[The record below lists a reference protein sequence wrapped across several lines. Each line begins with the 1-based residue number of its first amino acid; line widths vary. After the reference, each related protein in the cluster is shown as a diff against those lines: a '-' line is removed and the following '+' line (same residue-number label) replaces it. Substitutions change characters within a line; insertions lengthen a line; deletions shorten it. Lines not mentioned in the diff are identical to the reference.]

1 MRKILT
7 IVFSLLILC
16 SANGAF
22 AKKKK
27 AKAEEKA
34 FQNDLPAY
42 MIYDKEG
49 QKVTYSAMLKEL
61 KKHEVLLFGE
71 LHDDPIAHWL
81 EKLVTT
87 AIVNAKKDSVILGG
101 EMWETDQQLLLDE
114 LLNGTIDKKTY
125 MEYDINWPNFRD
137 YKPLIGIAMK
147 NHLPFICTNIPRRY
161 ANIIYKK
168 GAEYLDSLDQE
179 AFKYLPPMPVYYDL
193 EQPAYAKMLSLFA
206 SEGDDAAHNSKN
218 PMAKFKGPNLV
229 KAQAIKDATMAHNI
243 LKHWKKG
250 KYFIHY
256 NGVYHSQNYQSIYF
270 YLKHY
275 KPEVD
280 IVTISVG
287 RQDNVLELN
296 DSNKT
301 ADFNIVVS
309 ETMHKTYD

>member
-1 MRKILT
+1 MKRIFT

-16 SANGAF
+16 STEGVF

-27 AKAEEKA
+27 SKAEEKA

-42 MIYDKEG
+42 MIYDKDG
-49 QKVTYSAMLKEL
+49 SKVSFSAMIEEL
-61 KKHEVLLFGE
+61 KKHEILLFGE

-81 EKLVTT
+81 EKMVTRK
-87 AIVNAKKDSVILGG
+87 IVEAKKDSVILGG
-101 EMWETDQQLLLDE
+101 EMWETDQQLLLNE

-125 MEYDINWPNFRD
+125 LQYDINWPNFRD

-147 NHLPFICTNIPRRY
+147 NDLPFICTNIPRRY

-168 GAEYLDSLDQE
+168 GEQYLDSLSDQ
-179 AFKYLPPMPVYYDL
+179 AKSYLPPMPVYYDL
-193 EQPAYAKMLSLFA
+193 EQPAYAGMLSLFA
-206 SEGDDAAHNSKN
+206 SDDSDNSHNSHN

-243 LKHWKKG
+243 LKHWEKG

-280 IVTISVG
+280 IVTLSVS
-287 RQDNVLELN
+287 RQDDVLQLQDRN
-296 DSNKT
+296 NT
-301 ADFNIVVS
+301 GDFNIVVAES
-309 ETMHKTYD
+309 MNRTYD

>member
-1 MRKILT
+1 MNKFFSIAFAIAIL
-7 IVFSLLILC
+7 FSA
-16 SANGAF
+16 SNTF

-27 AKAEEKA
+27 SKPEEKA

-42 MIYDKEG
+42 LIYDSEG
-49 QKVTYSAMLKEL
+49 KKVNYSAMLKEL
-61 KKHEVLLFGE
+61 KKHEILLFGE

-81 EKLVTT
+81 EKMVTK
-87 AIVNAKKDSVILGG
+87 AIVSVKKDSVILGG

-114 LLNGTIDKKTY
+114 LLNKTIDKKTY
-125 MEYDINWPNFRD
+125 MQYDINWPNFRD
-137 YKPLIGIAMK
+137 YKPLLGIAIR
-147 NHLPFICTNIPRRY
+147 NNLPFICTNIPRRY
-161 ANIIYKK
+161 ANIIYKQ
-168 GAEYLDSLDQE
+168 GEQYLDSLSTQ
-179 AFKYLPPMPVYYDL
+179 AKSYLPPMPIYYDF
-193 EQPAYAKMLSLFA
+193 EQPAYANMLSMFA
-206 SEGDDAAHNSKN
+206 TSDDKTHKSNN

-256 NGVYHSQNYQSIYF
+256 NGVYHSQNHQSIYF

-280 IVTISVG
+280 IVTISVS
-287 RQDNVLELN
+287 RQSNVLELKEN
-296 DSNKT
+296 NNT
-301 ADFNIVVS
+301 GDFNIIVA

>member
-1 MRKILT
+1 MKRILT

-16 SANGAF
+16 ATNGAF

-27 AKAEEKA
+27 SKAEEKA

-49 QKVTYSAMLKEL
+49 KKVTYSAMIKEL
-61 KKHEVLLFGE
+61 KKHEILLFGE

-81 EKLVTT
+81 EKLVTKE
-87 AIVNAKKDSVILGG
+87 IVAAKKDSVILGG
-101 EMWETDQQLLLDE
+101 EMWETDQQLLLNE
-114 LLNGTIDKKTY
+114 LLNRTIDKKTY
-125 MEYDINWPNFRD
+125 MQYDINWPNFRD

-147 NHLPFICTNIPRRY
+147 NDLPFICTNIPRRY
-161 ANIIYKK
+161 ANIIYKQ
-168 GAEYLDSLDQE
+168 GEEYLDSLSAQ
-179 AFKYLPPMPVYYDL
+179 AKSYLPPMPVYYDL
-193 EQPAYAKMLSLFA
+193 TQPAYANMLSLFA
-206 SEGDDAAHNSKN
+206 SDDDKGHKSHN

-280 IVTISVG
+280 IVTISVA
-287 RQDNVLELN
+287 RQANALELEGR
-296 DSNKT
+296 NKT
-301 ADFNIVVS
+301 GDFNIIVNGS
-309 ETMHKTYD
+309 MHKTYD

>member
-1 MRKILT
+1 MKRILT

-16 SANGAF
+16 SSNGVF

-49 QKVTYSAMLKEL
+49 NKVTCSAMLEEL
-61 KKHEVLLFGE
+61 KRHEILLFGE

-81 EKLVTT
+81 EKMITK
-87 AIVNAKKDSVILGG
+87 AIVEVKKDSVILGG

-125 MEYDINWPNFRD
+125 MQYDINWPNFRD
-137 YKPLIGIAMK
+137 YKPLIGIAIK
-147 NHLPFICTNIPRRY
+147 NNLPFICTNIPRRY
-161 ANIIYKK
+161 ANIIYKQ
-168 GAEYLDSLDQE
+168 GEEYLDSLSAQ
-179 AFKYLPPMPVYYDL
+179 AKSYLPPLPIYYDL
-193 EQPAYAKMLSLFA
+193 EQPAYASMLSMFA
-206 SEGDDAAHNSKN
+206 TSDDNAHKSNN

-280 IVTISVG
+280 IVTISVSH
-287 RQDNVLELN
+287 QSNVLELKGN
-296 DSNKT
+296 NNT
-301 ADFNIVVS
+301 GDFNIVVA